1 MKRIIAALTGK
12 VEKLKLERKVA
23 RVNRSIE
30 TARDNA
36 QDVID
41 RLDEEKANLL
51 SQLATTSEV
60 NGFISRIA
68 DKIGE
73 QEEQQE
79 IIARLDKV
87 QSYINEE
94 IDVDADEK

>member
-60 NGFISRIA
+60 NGLISRIA